1 MENRSITLVTGG
13 QRSGKS
19 MYAETLALQYD
30 KKPIYI
36 ATAEARD
43 EEFLDRVRRHQA
55 RRGPEWTTIEEQLHP
70 SWHQLQGHT
79 ILLDCV
85 TMLATNHFFAQHE
98 DIDKAFQAICTEI
111 DKLLAIEATFIL
123 VTNEIGLGGIS
134 ANPLQR
140 KFTDLLG
147 FTNKY
152 IAQKV
157 DNVIFMISGIPLK
170 IK

>member
-1 MENRSITLVTGG
+1 MENRKIILVTGG

-30 KKPIYI
+30 NRPIYI

-43 EEFLDRVRRHQA
+43 EEFLDRVRRHQE
-55 RRGPEWTTIEEQLHP
+55 RRGQEWTTIEEPLHP
-70 SWHQLQGHT
+70 SNHQIKGHT

-85 TMLATNHFFAQHE
+85 TMLTTNHFFAQHE
-98 DIDKAFQAICTEI
+98 NIDRAFEAICAEI
-111 DKLLAIEATFIL
+111 DKLFAIDANFIL
-123 VTNEIGLGGIS
+123 VTNEIGMGGIS
-134 ANPLQR
+134 ANELQR

-152 IAQKV
+152 IAKKS
-157 DNVIFMISGIPLK
+157 DNVIFMISGIPMK